1 MSLLSV
7 QVSES
12 LICGMAK
19 GKAAASG
26 GSEAYGSWYVEDLTA
41 ARTKPLDFFN
51 IPRVPKWW
59 NGRHARLR
67 GVWRKPCGFKS
78 RLRHQLILITSE
90 TVIPSVSASSPR
102 RRTNPSAKSPPIR
115 LLLVDDHEVV
125 RVGLRTVL
133 HNNQGITIVGEADS
147 RAQAASEARRLRP
160 DVILMDVRLPDGS
173 GVEACREIMS
183 DLPDSRVIFLTSY
196 TDDDSVLAAVLA
208 GAYGYVLKEIDSA
221 ALIRAI
227 RTVSTGRSILDPTVT
242 KRALEWIK
250 TVPTADG
257 PSRASSLSPQEERV
271 LALVAEG
278 LTNKEIASSLKLS
291 DKTVKNY
298 LANMFQKLHIS
309 RRAQA
314 AAFFVKR
321 TV

>member
-1 MSLLSV
+1 MPLAGATSLRRRG
-7 QVSES
+7 VSS
-12 LICGMAK
+12 
-19 GKAAASG
+19 
-26 GSEAYGSWYVEDLTA
+26 
-41 ARTKPLDFFN
+41 TKP
-51 IPRVPKWW
+51 
-59 NGRHARLR
+59 
-67 GVWRKPCGFKS
+67 
-78 RLRHQLILITSE
+78 
-90 TVIPSVSASSPR
+90 SS
-102 RRTNPSAKSPPIR
+102 IR

-147 RAQAASEARRLRP
+147 KAQAAAEAKRLRP

-173 GVEACREIMS
+173 GVEACREILS
-183 DLPDSRVIFLTSY
+183 EQPTARVIFLTSY

-221 ALIRAI
+221 ALIHAI

-250 TVPTADG
+250 TVPTAEG
-257 PSRASSLSPQEERV
+257 PRPSSLSPQEERV
-271 LALVAEG
+271 LALVADG
-278 LTNKEIASSLKLS
+278 LTNKEIASTLKLS

>member
-1 MSLLSV
+1 MPS
-7 QVSES
+7 
-12 LICGMAK
+12 
-19 GKAAASG
+19 
-26 GSEAYGSWYVEDLTA
+26 T
-41 ARTKPLDFFN
+41 
-51 IPRVPKWW
+51 
-59 NGRHARLR
+59 
-67 GVWRKPCGFKS
+67 GVIS
-78 RLRHQLILITSE
+78 Q
-90 TVIPSVSASSPR
+90 R
-102 RRTNPSAKSPPIR
+102 RRSGSPAKSTPIR

-133 HNNQGITIVGEADS
+133 HNNQGITIVGEAGS
-147 RAQAASEARRLRP
+147 KAQALKEAKRLHP

-173 GVEACREIMS
+173 GVEVCREILS
-183 DLPDSRVIFLTSY
+183 GHPDSRVIFLTSY

-227 RTVSTGRSILDPTVT
+227 RTVSTGRSILDPMVT
-242 KRALEWIK
+242 QRALDWIK
-250 TVPTADG
+250 AVQTGEG
-257 PSRASSLSPQEERV
+257 PARTSALSPQEERV

-278 LTNKEIASSLKLS
+278 LTNKEIATSLKLS

-314 AAFFVKR
+314 AALFVKR
-321 TV
+321 RG